1 MRVHPSASRQDLIA
15 AMRASRVM
23 LYLGHKSESFCIAAA
38 EAQALGVPAVF
49 APVTALPE
57 RVIDGVT
64 GFVRADE
71 SEFAER
77 AVALLTDDASV
88 APSARGRAAIPAGDQ
103 LVGTCRPA
111 RGRAAVRH
119 GPDLS
124 LGAGNAAA
132 LSALASA

>member
-1 MRVHPSASRQDLIA
+1 MHQLKPGEDAWAAWEGSLLPPGMPAQVKASVRVHPSASRADLIA

-64 GFVRADE
+64 GYR
-71 SEFAER
+71 
-77 AVALLTDDASV
+77 
-88 APSARGRAAIPAGDQ
+88 ARGRRANLPS
-103 LVGTCRPA
+103 
-111 RGRAAVRH
+111 GRWRC
-119 GPDLS
+119 
-124 LGAGNAAA
+124 
-132 LSALASA
+132 